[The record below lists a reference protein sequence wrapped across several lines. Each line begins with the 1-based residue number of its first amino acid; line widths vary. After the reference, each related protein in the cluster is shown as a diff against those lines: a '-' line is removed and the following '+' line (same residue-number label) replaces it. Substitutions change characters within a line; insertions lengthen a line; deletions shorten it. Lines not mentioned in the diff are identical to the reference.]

1 MTNSPCT
8 PENQALADAYQ
19 TMRGNLLGWMAS
31 KVNNPAD
38 AEDLLQEVFKKALIA
53 NSQNA
58 TPNSMNA
65 WLFTIARNT
74 VIDFYRS
81 QRTTAELPE
90 DLQSEVDDHKA
101 HQLLSYCLL
110 PMVNQLP
117 PIYRDALIA
126 VDFEQ
131 HTMQSLADAE
141 GVSLSAIKSRV
152 SRGRKLLQKSL
163 VTCCHIESSKT
174 GIVEEFNLKQHSN
187 GC

>member
-19 TMRGNLLGWMAS
+19 AMRGNLLGWMAS

-53 NSQNA
+53 GNKNT
-58 TPNSMNA
+58 TPDNMNA

-81 QRTTAELPE
+81 RRAMSELPE
-90 DLQSEVDDHKA
+90 DLQSDAEDHKA

-131 HTMQSLADAE
+131 QTMQSLADAE

-163 VTCCHIESSKT
+163 VTCCHIESSKA
-174 GIVEEFNLKQHSN
+174 GIVEEFSLKNYSA
-187 GC
+187 GS

>member
-1 MTNSPCT
+1 MTHSSTT
-8 PENQALADAYQ
+8 PEIQALADIYQ
-19 TMRGNLLGWMAS
+19 ATRGNLLGWLAS
-31 KVNNPAD
+31 KVNDPAD

-53 NSQNA
+53 SSKNT
-58 TPNSMNA
+58 TPNNMNA

-81 QRTTAELPE
+81 RRTMSELPE
-90 DLQSEVDDHKA
+90 DLQSEVENHEA
-101 HQLLSYCLL
+101 HQLLSICLL

-141 GVSLSAIKSRV
+141 GVSVSAIKSRV
-152 SRGRKLLQKSL
+152 SRGRKMLQKLL

-174 GIVEEFNLKQHSN
+174 GIVEEFSLKQRSSE
-187 GC
+187 C